1 MGGFWYPRGSL
12 EGVGSPAASWGPQGA
27 PGRLRGLSGGCVGI
41 RGPPGRSGG
50 RRAGTETLPGA
61 RAVRRSPK
69 QPSEE
74 GVGGLDSLL
83 GLGHQLH
90 RLSLLPRVV
99 HVAGLTPRHNL
110 LSRPDAPPAPPS
122 PLSAAWRRGAARD
135 LSGAVVQAVP
145 RPSSRSA
152 RAQRRGAQPIGS
164 CSQRSARGSLRDVR
178 SRFLK
183 GAEPAGSWILETG
196 A

>member
-1 MGGFWYPRGSL
+1 M
-12 EGVGSPAASWGPQGA
+12 
-27 PGRLRGLSGGCVGI
+27 GI

-50 RRAGTETLPGA
+50 PRAGTETLPGA

-90 RLSLLPRVV
+90 CLSLLPRVV
-99 HVAGLTPRHNL
+99 HVASLTPRHNL

-122 PLSAAWRRGAARD
+122 PLAAAGCRGAARG
-135 LSGAVVQAVP
+135 LSGVVVQAVP
-145 RPSSRSA
+145 RPSSRSG
-152 RAQRRGAQPIGS
+152 RAQRRGARPIGS
-164 CSQRSARGSLRDVR
+164 CSPRSVRGSLRDVP

-183 GAEPAGSWILETG
+183 GAEPAGSWNLEAG